1 MSYAIQGFFEPQFQ
15 HVIDVFL
22 AQLPQSPRVGGA
34 ALTVYHRNKKVID
47 VWAGVANKE
56 GKAWQAD
63 SMSISYSTTK
73 GVLSTLA
80 HILVDE
86 GLLSYDR
93 PIADYWPAFVQ
104 NGKHGITLR
113 HVLTHEAGLY
123 HLRSMIN
130 DAKEMLDWPHM
141 LQMIEQAKPIHAAGS
156 RVGYHAI
163 SFGWIVGGLI
173 EKVTGEP
180 LAQTL
185 AKKISQPLQLD
196 GCYIGVPESELYRC
210 NEIIGAPR
218 YKANKA
224 PPSKMVELQ
233 QKITDKALRLTGF
246 DPNTAAE
253 ALIPKGMSR
262 FYLDEHQSLKAC
274 IAGAGGVFTARSLA
288 KMYAVLANNGE
299 LDGVRLLSS
308 SALKQI
314 VKVYNHQRGDV
325 VPMAMNWRLGYHR
338 VFTTWPRTPHAFGHF
353 GYGGSGAWADPSRHL
368 AVGYIVNTG
377 SGSPFADLRLWR
389 INTAIINA
397 VEKLDH

>member
-1 MSYAIQGFFEPQFQ
+1 MSYTIQGFFEPQFQ

-22 AQLPQSPRVGGA
+22 AQLPQEPRMGGA
-34 ALTVYHRNKKVID
+34 ALTVYHHTKKVID
-47 VWAGVANKE
+47 VWAGVSNKQ
-56 GKAWQAD
+56 GKPWQGNT
-63 SMSISYSTTK
+63 MSISYSTTK

-93 PIADYWPAFVQ
+93 PIADYWPAFAQ
-104 NGKHGITLR
+104 NGKHSITLR

-123 HLRSMIN
+123 HLRSMID
-130 DAKEMLDWPHM
+130 DAHEMLDWPHM
-141 LQMIEQAKPIHAAGS
+141 LQRIEQASPLHAAGA

-185 AKKISQPLQLD
+185 AKKITQPLALD
-196 GCYIGVPESELYRC
+196 GCYIGVPESELARC
-210 NEIIGAPR
+210 SEIIGAAR
-218 YKANKA
+218 YNPNKA
-224 PPSKMVELQ
+224 PPSKLVQLQ
-233 QKITDKALRLTGF
+233 QQLTDKVLRLTGF

-262 FYLDEHQSLKAC
+262 FYLDEPKNLQAC
-274 IAGAGGVFTARSLA
+274 NAGAGGVFTARSLA
-288 KMYAVLANNGE
+288 KIYAALGNWGE
-299 LDGVRLLSS
+299 LDGVRLLS
-308 SALKQI
+308 AQTLREV
-314 VKVYNHQRGDV
+314 VKVYNNQRGDV
-325 VPMAMNWRLGYHR
+325 VPMPMNWRLGYHR
-338 VFTTWPRTPHAFGHF
+338 VFTTWPRTPYAFGHF

-389 INTAIINA
+389 INTAVIET
-397 VEKLDH
+397 VDKLG

>member
-1 MSYAIQGFFEPQFQ
+1 MPFKAFLNLNFNTLLMFFW
-15 HVIDVFL
+15 HN
-22 AQLPQSPRVGGA
+22 SHKKPRMGGA
-34 ALTVYHRNKKVID
+34 ALTVYHHNKKVVD
-47 VWAGVANKE
+47 VWAGVANKD

-93 PIADYWPAFVQ
+93 PIADYWPAFAQ

-130 DAKEMLDWPHM
+130 DAREMLDWPHM
-141 LQMIEQAKPIHAAGS
+141 LQMIEQAKPLHAAGA

-185 AKKISQPLQLD
+185 AKKITQPLKLD

-224 PPSKMVELQ
+224 PPSKMAELQ

-262 FYLDEHQSLKAC
+262 FYLDEHESLKAC

-288 KMYAVLANNGE
+288 KIYAVLANNGE

-308 SALKQI
+308 SVHK
-314 VKVYNHQRGDV
+314 
-325 VPMAMNWRLGYHR
+325 
-338 VFTTWPRTPHAFGHF
+338 T
-353 GYGGSGAWADPSRHL
+353 
-368 AVGYIVNTG
+368 
-377 SGSPFADLRLWR
+377 
-389 INTAIINA
+389 
-397 VEKLDH
+397 VEN

>member
-1 MSYAIQGFFEPQFQ
+1 MSYVIQGLYDPQFE
-15 HVIDVFL
+15 HVIDTFL
-22 AQLPQSPRVGGA
+22 AQLPQAPRQGGA
-34 ALTVYHRNKKVID
+34 ALTVYHQNQKVVD
-47 VWAGVANKE
+47 VWAGVANKQ
-56 GKAWQAD
+56 GYPWQEHN
-63 SMSISYSTTK
+63 MSISYSTTK

-86 GLLSYDR
+86 GLLNYDR
-93 PIADYWPAFVQ
+93 PIADYWPAFGQ

-123 HLRSMIN
+123 HLRSMIA

-141 LQMIEQAKPIHAAGS
+141 LTMIEQAKPVHAAGA
-156 RVGYHAI
+156 RVAYHAI

-173 EKVTGEP
+173 EKVTKEP
-180 LAQTL
+180 LAVTL

-218 YKANKA
+218 YQANKA
-224 PPSKMVELQ
+224 PPSKLSQWQ
-233 QKITDKALRLTGF
+233 QIISDKILRATGF
-246 DPNTAAE
+246 EPETAAE

-262 FYLDEHQSLKAC
+262 FYLDEHTSLKAC
-274 IAGAGGVFTARSLA
+274 IPGAGGVFTARSLA
-288 KMYAVLANNGE
+288 KMYAALANWGE
-299 LDGVRLLSS
+299 LDGVRLLSARTLAEAS
-308 SALKQI
+308 
-314 VKVYNHQRGDV
+314 KVHNTQRGDV

-353 GYGGSGAWADPSRHL
+353 GYGGSGAWADPSRRL

-389 INTAIINA
+389 INTAIIQS
-397 VEKLDH
+397 VE

>member
-1 MSYAIQGFFEPQFQ
+1 MSYTIQGFFEPQFQ

-22 AQLPQSPRVGGA
+22 AQLPQEPRQGGA
-34 ALTVYHRNKKVID
+34 ALTVYHRNQKVVD
-47 VWAGVANKE
+47 VWAGVSNKQ
-56 GKAWQAD
+56 GKPWQANT
-63 SMSISYSTTK
+63 MSISYSTTK
-73 GVLSTLA
+73 GVLSTLV

-86 GLLSYDR
+86 GLLDYDR
-93 PIADYWPAFVQ
+93 PIADYWPAFAQ
-104 NGKHGITLR
+104 NGKHSITLR

-123 HLRSMIN
+123 HLRSMID
-130 DAKEMLDWPHM
+130 DAHEMLDWPHM
-141 LQMIEQAKPIHAAGS
+141 LQKIEQATPLHAAGA

-173 EKVTGEP
+173 EKVSGEP

-185 AKKISQPLQLD
+185 AKKITQPLQLD
-196 GCYIGVPESELYRC
+196 GCYIGVPESELARC
-210 NEIIGAPR
+210 SEIIGAAR
-218 YKANKA
+218 YNPNKA
-224 PPSKMVELQ
+224 APSKFVQLQ
-233 QKITDKALRLTGF
+233 QQLTDKALRLTGF

-262 FYLDEHQSLKAC
+262 FYLDEPKSLQAC
-274 IAGAGGVFTARSLA
+274 NAGAGVFTARSLA
-288 KMYAVLANNGE
+288 KIYAALANWGE
-299 LDGVRLLSS
+299 LDGVRLLS
-308 SALKQI
+308 AQTLREV

-325 VPMAMNWRLGYHR
+325 VPMPMHWRLGYHR

-389 INTAIINA
+389 INTAIIET
-397 VEKLDH
+397 VEKLR

>member
-1 MSYAIQGFFEPQFQ
+1 MSYTIQGFFEPQFQ

-22 AQLPQSPRVGGA
+22 AQLPQEPRMGGA
-34 ALTVYHRNKKVID
+34 ALTVYHQTKKVID
-47 VWAGVANKE
+47 VWAGVSNKQ
-56 GKAWQAD
+56 GKPWQANT
-63 SMSISYSTTK
+63 MSISYSTTK

-93 PIADYWPAFVQ
+93 PIADYWPAFAQ
-104 NGKHGITLR
+104 NGKHSITLR

-123 HLRSMIN
+123 HLRSMID
-130 DAKEMLDWPHM
+130 DAHEMLDWPHM
-141 LQMIEQAKPIHAAGS
+141 LQRIEQATPLHAAGA

-185 AKKISQPLQLD
+185 AKKITQPLELD
-196 GCYIGVPESELYRC
+196 GCYIGVPESELARC
-210 NEIIGAPR
+210 SEIIGAAR
-218 YKANKA
+218 YNPNKA
-224 PPSKMVELQ
+224 PPSKLVQLQ
-233 QKITDKALRLTGF
+233 QQLTDKVLRLTGF

-262 FYLDEHQSLKAC
+262 FYLDEPKNLQAC
-274 IAGAGGVFTARSLA
+274 NAGAGGVFTARSLA
-288 KMYAVLANNGE
+288 KIYAALANWGE
-299 LDGVRLLSS
+299 LDGVRLLS
-308 SALKQI
+308 AQTLREV
-314 VKVYNHQRGDV
+314 VKVYNNQRGDV
-325 VPMAMNWRLGYHR
+325 VPMPMNWRLGYHR
-338 VFTTWPRTPHAFGHF
+338 VFTTWPRTPYAFGHF

-389 INTAIINA
+389 INTAVIET
-397 VEKLDH
+397 VDKLG

>member
-1 MSYAIQGFFEPQFQ
+1 
-15 HVIDVFL
+15 
-22 AQLPQSPRVGGA
+22 
-34 ALTVYHRNKKVID
+34 
-47 VWAGVANKE
+47 
-56 GKAWQAD
+56 
-63 SMSISYSTTK
+63 
-73 GVLSTLA
+73 
-80 HILVDE
+80 
-86 GLLSYDR
+86 
-93 PIADYWPAFVQ
+93 
-104 NGKHGITLR
+104 
-113 HVLTHEAGLY
+113 
-123 HLRSMIN
+123 
-130 DAKEMLDWPHM
+130 MLDWPHM
-141 LQMIEQAKPIHAAGS
+141 LQMIEQAKPLHAAGA

-185 AKKISQPLQLD
+185 AKKITQPLQLD
-196 GCYIGVPESELYRC
+196 GCYIGVPDSELPRC
-210 NEIIGAPR
+210 NQIIGAPR

-224 PPSKMVELQ
+224 PPSKIAELQ
-233 QKITDKALRLTGF
+233 QKIADKALRLTGF
-246 DPNTAAE
+246 DPNTATE

-262 FYLDEHQSLKAC
+262 FYLDEHESLKAC

-288 KMYAVLANNGE
+288 KIYAVLANNGE

-308 SALKQI
+308 GALKQI

-325 VPMAMNWRLGYHR
+325 VPMPMNWRLGYHR

-389 INTAIINA
+389 INTAIIQA
-397 VEKLDH
+397 VERLG

>member
-1 MSYAIQGFFEPQFQ
+1 MSYTIQGFFEPQFQ

-22 AQLPQSPRVGGA
+22 AQLPQEPRMGGA
-34 ALTVYHRNKKVID
+34 ALTVYHHTKKVID
-47 VWAGVANKE
+47 VWAGVSNKQ
-56 GKAWQAD
+56 GKPWQANT
-63 SMSISYSTTK
+63 MSISYSTTK

-93 PIADYWPAFVQ
+93 PIADYWPAFAQ
-104 NGKHGITLR
+104 NGKHSITLR

-123 HLRSMIN
+123 HLRSMID
-130 DAKEMLDWPHM
+130 DAHEMLDWPHM
-141 LQMIEQAKPIHAAGS
+141 LERIEQATPLHAAGA

-185 AKKISQPLQLD
+185 AKKITQPLELD
-196 GCYIGVPESELYRC
+196 GCYIGVPESELARC
-210 NEIIGAPR
+210 SEIIGAAR
-218 YKANKA
+218 YNPNKA
-224 PPSKMVELQ
+224 PPSKLVQLQ
-233 QKITDKALRLTGF
+233 QQLTDKVLRLTGF

-262 FYLDEHQSLKAC
+262 FYLDEPKNLQAC
-274 IAGAGGVFTARSLA
+274 NAGAGGVFTARSLA
-288 KMYAVLANNGE
+288 KIYAALANWGE
-299 LDGVRLLSS
+299 LDGVRLLS
-308 SALKQI
+308 AQTLREV
-314 VKVYNHQRGDV
+314 VKVYNNQRGDV
-325 VPMAMNWRLGYHR
+325 VPMPMNWRLGYHR
-338 VFTTWPRTPHAFGHF
+338 VFTTWPRTPYAFGHF

-389 INTAIINA
+389 INTAVIETVDN
-397 VEKLDH
+397 LG